1 MKKNVEVIKV
11 IIFITLQV
19 IKVVLSNTF
28 ITYSNQEG
36 RNFVYK
42 NLLDC

>member
-36 RNFVYK
+36 RNF
-42 NLLDC
+42 CI